1 MPVNIKFLRRV
12 RVALRFGMFW
22 QRLRAGIYIDLPA
35 GFFYSYRV

>member
-1 MPVNIKFLRRV
+1 MRVNIKFLRRV